1 MKILI
6 VFLDLKFSSTI
17 QSFLG
22 TMITDV
28 YRVTVTCIW
37 QDSHCQLYSV
47 RLNKKEKQR
56 GKKLAATEGNH
67 LVLSLHLYDLVR

>member
-1 MKILI
+1 MKILT

-22 TMITDV
+22 TIITDV

-37 QDSHCQLYSV
+37 QDSPCQLYSV

-56 GKKLAATEGNH
+56 EKIWQ
-67 LVLSLHLYDLVR
+67 